1 VTRLT
6 NLLVATDFT
15 DRSERAVERAFQL
28 RKLAGR
34 GRLTLLHVIAAGLPP
49 ELINRRRSEAETLFA
64 DRLVSMPADPDLQTS
79 VVTDDPF
86 SAIIS
91 EAVIRR
97 ADLVVIGA
105 PGKHRYADR
114 FIGTTAECV
123 IRFSDRPVLMVKNA
137 SEAPYRRVL
146 VAFDG
151 SEAAIRALHTA
162 LAIAPGA
169 EFRVVHAWWPPHTA
183 LGGSEATRQAIS
195 EENDR
200 LKALIEQAAK
210 EAIASSP
217 CPPAKLGIDMI
228 ENNPYLV
235 MRNESTWPDLLVM
248 GTHSKGRLAT
258 TISVGKLARH
268 LLGEVTCDVLVSRP

>member
-169 EFRVVHAWWPPHTA
+169 EFRVVHAWWPPYTA

>member
-1 VTRLT
+1 MMPIK

-15 DRSERAVERAFQL
+15 DRSERAVERALQL
-28 RKLAGR
+28 RNLAGR

-64 DRLVSMPADPDLQTS
+64 ERLASVPIDPDVQTS

-97 ADLVVIGA
+97 VDLVVIGA

-114 FIGTTAECV
+114 FMGTTAECV
-123 IRFSDRPVLMVKNA
+123 IRFSDRPVLMVRNA

-151 SEAAIRALHTA
+151 SEGAIRALHTA

-169 EFRVVHAWWPPHTA
+169 EFRVVHAWWPAHTA
-183 LGGSEATRQAIS
+183 LGESEAARQAIG
-195 EENDR
+195 EENDH

-217 CPPAKLGIDMI
+217 SPPAKLAIDMV

-268 LLGEVTCDVLVSRP
+268 LLGEVTCDVLVTRP

>member
-1 VTRLT
+1 MTRLT

-28 RKLAGR
+28 RKLAGG

-49 ELINRRRSEAETLFA
+49 ELINRRRTEAETLFA
-64 DRLVSMPADPDLQTS
+64 DRLASVPADPDLQVS
-79 VVTDDPF
+79 VITDDPF

-97 ADLVVIGA
+97 VDLVVIGA

-114 FIGTTAECV
+114 FMGTTAECV
-123 IRFSDRPVLMVKNA
+123 IRFSDRPVLMVKHA
-137 SEAPYRRVL
+137 SEGPYRRVL

-151 SEAAIRALHTA
+151 SEGAIRALHTA

-169 EFRVVHAWWPPHTA
+169 EFRVVHAWWPPRGS
-183 LGGSEATRQAIS
+183 LGGSDAARQAIG

-200 LKALIEQAAK
+200 LKALIERAAK

-217 CPPAKLGIDMI
+217 SPPAKLAIDMV
-228 ENNPYLV
+228 ENNPYMV

-258 TISVGKLARH
+258 TITVGKLARH
-268 LLGEVTCDVLVSRP
+268 LLAEVTCDVLVSRP

>member
-1 VTRLT
+1 MPIK

-15 DRSERAVERAFQL
+15 DRSERAVERALQL
-28 RKLAGR
+28 RNLAGR

-64 DRLVSMPADPDLQTS
+64 DRLASVPTDPDLQTT

-97 ADLVVIGA
+97 VDLVVIGA

-114 FIGTTAECV
+114 FMGTTAECV

-151 SEAAIRALHTA
+151 SEGAIRALNTA

-183 LGGSEATRQAIS
+183 LGGTEAARKAIG

-200 LKALIEQAAK
+200 LKALIEQAAN

-217 CPPAKLGIDMI
+217 RAPAKLGIDMV

-258 TISVGKLARH
+258 TITVGKLARH
-268 LLGEVTCDVLVSRP
+268 LLGEVGSDVLVSRP